1 MRGGSQRPQWPARDE
16 GSPKKVQYY
25 SGGSGNSDRT
35 QLHDP
40 NKAGAKPASLND
52 PVVGWL
58 VVIEGPGKGRSLEI
72 GIGANSIG
80 RDARQKI
87 PLNFGDETVH
97 RTKHATIV
105 FDPKSRQFFL
115 QAGSD
120 SRNLTYIEDALVLA
134 PVQLHGGEVLVIGQ
148 TRLVFVAFCGPD
160 FSWS

>member
-1 MRGGSQRPQWPARDE
+1 M
-16 GSPKKVQYY
+16 
-25 SGGSGNSDRT
+25 
-35 QLHDP
+35 
-40 NKAGAKPASLND
+40 ND

-58 VVIEGPGKGRSLEI
+58 VVVEGPGKGRSLEI
-72 GIGANSIG
+72 GIGANAIG
-80 RDARQKI
+80 RDSKQKI
-87 PLNFGDETVH
+87 ALNFGDETIH
-97 RTKHATIV
+97 RTKHATLV

-134 PVQLHGGEVLVIGQ
+134 PVQLHGGEVIVIGQ